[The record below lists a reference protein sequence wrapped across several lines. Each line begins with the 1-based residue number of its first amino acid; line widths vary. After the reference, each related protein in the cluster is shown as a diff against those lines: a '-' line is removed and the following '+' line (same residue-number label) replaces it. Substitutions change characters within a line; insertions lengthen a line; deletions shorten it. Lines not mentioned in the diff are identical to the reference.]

1 VPAITRRSFTSRHLL
16 GRDRATAGV
25 THGVS
30 EADASLIPSR
40 GALLLHVT
48 SG

>member
-1 VPAITRRSFTSRHLL
+1 MS
-16 GRDRATAGV
+16 GDV

-30 EADASLIPSR
+30 EADASLIPGR
-40 GALLLHVT
+40 GALLLHVA